1 MRKTS
6 TTTTTIDAL
15 LEDTAA
21 SLDHLDADLSA
32 SQADMAALRGHFL
45 PSTDAQSKHASSPD
59 IDQHPRLWG
68 LTIAVSVVLN
78 VLLLGGIGWF
88 VLT

>member
-15 LEDTAA
+15 LEDTAVCI
-21 SLDHLDADLSA
+21 DRLDADLSS

-45 PSTDAQSKHASSPD
+45 PDTDAQSSHAPSQN
-59 IDQHPRLWG
+59 IGQFPRSWG
-68 LTIAVSVVLN
+68 LTIAVSVLLN
-78 VLLLGGIGWF
+78 ALLLGGIGWF